1 MSSFNEHDYLPNNS
15 TQNNSS
21 SFEEPRLDETIFHE
35 PNNVVIQGLN
45 WLKYNKNI

>member
-1 MSSFNEHDYLPNNS
+1 MDSLNENNFLPNDL

-35 PNNVVIQGLN
+35 PNNTVIQGLS
-45 WLKYNKNI
+45 LNK

>member
-21 SFEEPRLDETIFHE
+21 SFEEPRLDETIFDE
-35 PNNVVIQGLN
+35 LNNAVLFEV
-45 WLKYNKNI
+45 